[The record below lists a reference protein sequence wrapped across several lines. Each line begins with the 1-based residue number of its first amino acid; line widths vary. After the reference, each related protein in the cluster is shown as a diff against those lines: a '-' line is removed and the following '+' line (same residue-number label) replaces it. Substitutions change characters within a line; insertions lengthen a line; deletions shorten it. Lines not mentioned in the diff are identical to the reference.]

1 MVRDRR
7 PLPLQ
12 VRLEILALIEREGLR
27 AGDQL
32 PTETALAAEFDVG
45 RTTIREALKLLEQDG
60 VIDVRHGLGRFV
72 SAIPTLER
80 PITRLESVT
89 EMMRNLG
96 YAVANQVLSVAVGP
110 ASNEE
115 TAALDLPAGSEVIR
129 LERVRLQGETPLIY
143 SADVFPRALIDGSL
157 DEIDWSGSLLD
168 RFEAEGHRVALATAQ
183 IRAATL
189 PSAIARRM
197 GIPDQP
203 WLLLVHRNLEE
214 TGRPLIY
221 SHDYYRGD
229 SFTFNVLRKRA
240 D

>member
-1 MVRDRR
+1 MARDRR

-12 VRLEILALIEREGLR
+12 VRVEILALIESEDLE

-32 PTETALAAEFDVG
+32 PTEAALAAKLGVG
-45 RTTIREALKLLEQDG
+45 RTTIREAFKLLEQDG
-60 VIDVRHGLGRFV
+60 VIEVRHGLGRFV
-72 SAIPTLER
+72 SAVPALER

-96 YAVANQVLSVAVGP
+96 YTVTNRVLSVALGP
-110 ASNEE
+110 ATDEE
-115 TAALDLPAGSEVIR
+115 AAALELPAGSAVIR

-143 SADVFPRALIDGSL
+143 SADVFPRDLVDGRL
-157 DEIDWSGSLLD
+157 DEVDWSGSLLD
-168 RFEAEGHRVALATAQ
+168 RFEAQGHRVASAAAQ
-183 IRAATL
+183 VRAAML
-189 PSAIARRM
+189 PSAVARRI
-197 GIPDQP
+197 GIPRQP
-203 WLLLVHRNLEE
+203 WILLVHRNLGE

-229 SFTFNVLRKRA
+229 SFGFNVLRRRA